1 VQEHDTL
8 LLRQTNK
15 MRIDWQY
22 DLYSSDDFISYND
35 SNFIASFPA
44 IWNSL
49 GIEREWLQYEE
60 WITAETAAMLQPRR
74 VVRVMGRKKRFE
86 DDEVMNI
93 ILAFLHTRR
102 RH

>member
-1 VQEHDTL
+1 
-8 LLRQTNK
+8 

-86 DDEVMNI
+86 DDEEMNI